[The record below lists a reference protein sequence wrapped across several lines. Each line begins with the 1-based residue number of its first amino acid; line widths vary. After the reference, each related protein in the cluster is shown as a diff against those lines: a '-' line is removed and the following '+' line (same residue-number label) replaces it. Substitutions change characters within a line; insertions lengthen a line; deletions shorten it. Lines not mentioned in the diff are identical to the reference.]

1 MGEELAPHEGVVAL
15 GVITRKVDVPRKR
28 TSNQKEE
35 RILVHVEGDDVLEG
49 DLTVLVHLNEVLDV
63 DRDRGALVGV
73 DQQRGKDRVE
83 EEEIPCRRQ
92 WERNQWGD
100 LGGESGI
107 RDPVERK
114 YLKRKA
120 SPQ

>member
-1 MGEELAPHEGVVAL
+1 MREELAPHEGVVAL

-28 TSNQKEE
+28 TSNQEEE

-49 DLTVLVHLNEVLDV
+49 DLAVLVHLNEVLDV
-63 DRDRGALVGV
+63 DRDRGAFVGV
-73 DQQRGKDRVE
+73 DQQRGKDRVG